1 MRTKSGY
8 GNILS
13 LFMLAVFLFIGSTYA
28 IGIFSQQDAAIN
40 VTGTAYEDSYGSNQA
55 IQEGFVTVLPLAG
68 WLLVVA
74 AVILIIGVIRKR
86 R

>member
-1 MRTKSGY
+1 MRMKNGY

-13 LFMLAVFLFIGSTYA
+13 LIMLAVFLFIGSAYA
-28 IGIFSQQDAAIN
+28 IGIFSQQDAAVN
-40 VTGTAYEDSYGSNQA
+40 VTGTAYEDSYEGNQA
-55 IQEGFVTVLPLAG
+55 IQEGFVTILPVAG
-68 WLLVVA
+68 WLLMVA